1 MKARQFLKNTVILAV
16 GSIILRLIGIGFS
29 GWLTR
34 KIGSEG
40 MGLFQLVFTIY
51 NFASTL
57 ATSGIYLAVT
67 RLVAE
72 ELGKG
77 RYGRAAAAMRVSMIF
92 GAVVSAGASS
102 FLWFGAPFISS
113 HILGDERT
121 LRSLRVLAAALPF
134 MAFSCSL
141 RGYFFAI
148 RQVWKTNTSQIL
160 EQLVRIAVVALAFQI
175 VLPKGLEWSCVGIA
189 LGSVGGE
196 AVAFCYTLTL
206 YLRDKH
212 KRRFQKEKCA
222 VMAKPVLAI
231 AGPVAL
237 SGYLKASLSSIENI
251 LVPRGLRRYGADTA
265 TALSQYGL
273 MEAMVMPILNFPAA
287 LIASFSNLLVPEVA
301 EWRATGKTKEIAK
314 LTGRVLRVTMLFALP
329 VSAAFICFGAE
340 LGGAVYGNPEA
351 GKMLWIM
358 APLTP
363 ILYLDTVADA
373 LLKGM
378 DQQVAVMR
386 YSIIDSTLS
395 VLLLYT
401 LLPLFGVKGYITV
414 LFFTSFVNASLSIS
428 RLTKVVRISF
438 SFSRWIGRPMLAA
451 GVAGAVT
458 LVLLRGVDLS
468 DGFKAFWGILL
479 LFGIYAAALWVLG
492 IGRRTMR
499 FWKRTSRA
507 KASG

>member
-16 GSIILRLIGIGFS
+16 GAVVLRLIGIGFS

-34 KIGSEG
+34 KIGSTG

-77 RYGRAAAAMRVSMIF
+77 KYGRAAAAMRVSMVF
-92 GAVVSAGASS
+92 GAVVSAGAAA
-102 FLWFGAPFISS
+102 FLWFGAPYIGV
-113 HILGDERT
+113 HILQDGRT
-121 LRSLRVLAAALPF
+121 VRSLRVLAAALPF

-148 RQVWKTNTSQIL
+148 REVWKTNTSQIL

-175 VLPKGLEWSCVGIA
+175 VLPKGLEWACVGIA

-212 KRRFQKEKCA
+212 KRTFVKEKSA
-222 VMAKPVLAI
+222 VMARPVLAI

-237 SGYLKASLSSIENI
+237 SGYLKAALSSVENI

-265 TALSQYGL
+265 TALAQYGM
-273 MEAMVMPILNFPAA
+273 MEAMVIPVLNFPAA

-301 EWRATGKTKEIAK
+301 EWRATGKTGEIAK
-314 LTGRVLRVTMLFALP
+314 LTGRVLRVTLLFALP
-329 VSAAFICFGAE
+329 VSAAFICFGEE
-340 LGGAVYGNPEA
+340 LGGAIYGNPEA

-386 YSIIDSTLS
+386 YSIIDSGLS

-428 RLTKVVRISF
+428 RLSKVVRIPF
-438 SFSRWIGRPMLAA
+438 NFSRWIGRPMLAA
-451 GVAGAVT
+451 GAAGAVT
-458 LVLLRGVDLS
+458 MLVMRGAALPDGWRAGVGIVLL
-468 DGFKAFWGILL
+468 ALL
-479 LFGIYAAALWVLG
+479 YAAALYLLG

-499 FWKRTSRA
+499 WTKRLRSQTQ
-507 KASG
+507 